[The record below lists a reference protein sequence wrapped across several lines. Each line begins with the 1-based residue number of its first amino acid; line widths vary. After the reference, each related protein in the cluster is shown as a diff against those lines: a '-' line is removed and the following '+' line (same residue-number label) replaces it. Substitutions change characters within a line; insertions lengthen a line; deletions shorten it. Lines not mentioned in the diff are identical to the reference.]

1 MELKREE
8 SGVQGERRRVSVS
21 VSVRVSQRKQMRLC
35 VN

>member
-8 SGVQGERRRVSVS
+8 SGVQRERRRVS
-21 VSVRVSQRKQMRLC
+21 VSVRVSQRKQMCLC